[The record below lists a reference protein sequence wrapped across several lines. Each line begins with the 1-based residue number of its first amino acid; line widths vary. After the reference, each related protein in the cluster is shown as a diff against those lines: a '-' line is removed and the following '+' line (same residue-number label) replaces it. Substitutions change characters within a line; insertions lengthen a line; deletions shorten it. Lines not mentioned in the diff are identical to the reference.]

1 MLVYRGR
8 LLDINERFVEDF
20 EKYNGYSVD
29 EDIIDGYIY
38 SKYIKDKSRE
48 DEVPLI
54 ADSLSDEEIEAVVEE
69 YLKYIL
75 SLYTVNPH
83 YGEE

>member
-75 SLYTVNPH
+75 SLYTVSPH